1 MLPHP
6 TLFERE
12 CQHRLDEHTADVNRL
27 RLIREAK
34 AGRRETAPSQSAS
47 PHIQGG
53 LQSILAAM
61 TRLWSSTAQ

>member
-1 MLPHP
+1 MAPHP
-6 TLFERE
+6 FIFERL

-27 RLIREAK
+27 RLIREAR
-34 AGRRETAPSQSAS
+34 AGRRETAPSQAAS
-47 PHIQGG
+47 PHSQGG